1 MADTAALVVALSAQ
15 LTKFEKDMQ
24 KAGIMAER
32 AVGDIE
38 NKFSKMNPKVST
50 SFMGNLFANIATKG
64 LDAAVKAVT
73 DLADRFVEL
82 QRVAGYADVSMQWLY
97 GLQAAG
103 AKAGAAVGSINEAV
117 KSLAFSLDE
126 MKRGGD
132 NALKTLLDANP
143 KFMKGVNRDT
153 MDVAQT
159 LQVVSN
165 IIKELP
171 NQVQRVD
178 VVTKLGMPAEA
189 VALLQQGGAAIK
201 QMADEAARAAP
212 DLAALAAQS
221 KLFGDIWD
229 TISNQLQKGALTGF
243 FIYLNYLASTYRMLL
258 EGILPV
264 ISTINTAAG
273 QMIETGIAKLKNA
286 EKTIADAQAGN
297 TTFADRWGALDEK
310 KKSGG
315 GSAVDP
321 FARKAAAA
329 PAAQRDEFARANDQI
344 NKHIELM
351 KADTATMFL
360 NVGEQ
365 ERARTEATL
374 MEAARRK
381 HNVAIGETLVL
392 TEEETR
398 KIKEQGEAS
407 RQAALEQAKATQ
419 QLQRI
424 NQAYDTL
431 GSAVST
437 AFADAI
443 IEGKKL
449 NEVLSSLLKTLAR
462 AAINST
468 ITGLF
473 NSFKPGAFAGG
484 TDYAPG
490 GLAMVGERGP
500 ELVNLPRGSQVIP
513 NDVLRGG
520 MSGGG
525 SITYAPAI
533 DARGA
538 SVEAVARLAQIIEQ
552 DRAMFASRT
561 VATIQQAR
569 RGRVP
574 GL

>member
-24 KAGIMAER
+24 KAGIMAEK

-38 NKFSKMNPKVST
+38 SKFSKVNIGVGAGIGSFLGTLAGSAMSTAISELSKLYSRFKDIDETAKLAAISMNAVFGFQT
-50 SFMGNLFANIATKG
+50 ALGGN
-64 LDAAVKAVT
+64 
-73 DLADRFVEL
+73 
-82 QRVAGYADVSMQWLY
+82 Y
-97 GLQAAG
+97 
-103 AKAGAAVGSINEAV
+103 EAV
-117 KSLAFSLDE
+117 DKALVSLSALLDKA
-126 MKRGGD
+126 KRGED
-132 NALKTLLDANP
+132 NALSKI
-143 KFMKGVNRDT
+143 FQVN
-153 MDVAQT
+153 DVA
-159 LQVVSN
+159 LSS
-165 IIKELP
+165 IK
-171 NQVQRVD
+171 NSGD
-178 VVTKLGMPAEA
+178 
-189 VALLQQGGAAIK
+189 ALLKVSDIISRLTPIQGKLLLEGLGIDPRLLEDLRKGEEHIRKIQQTA
-201 QMADEAARAAP
+201 QDAAP
-212 DLAALAAQS
+212 DLKRLSDQAKEFDTLWKAAADAFKGYMSQAFDAALESTRQFMRNTANELKAIESLSNSIRESVGITGKTGMAGQAAEG
-221 KLFGDIWD
+221 LERMADPNFGKPPKRIE
-229 TISNQLQKGALTGF
+229 I
-243 FIYLNYLASTYRMLL
+243 LAPRQPAKP
-258 EGILPV
+258 LPV
-264 ISTINTAAG
+264 
-273 QMIETGIAKLKNA
+273 
-286 EKTIADAQAGN
+286 
-297 TTFADRWGALDEK
+297 
-310 KKSGG
+310 GG
-315 GSAVDP
+315 GSTA
-321 FARKAAAA
+321 
-329 PAAQRDEFARANDQI
+329 AAQRDEFERANDQI
-344 NKHIELM
+344 TKNIALLDAQTK
-351 KADTATMFL
+351 TMFM
-360 NVGEQ
+360 NVGAQ
-365 ERARTEATL
+365 AAARAEAQL
-374 MEAARRK
+374 MEAERRRL
-381 HNVAIGETLVL
+381 NIAE
-392 TEEETR
+392 
-398 KIKEQGEAS
+398 GEAVPIS
-407 RQAALEQAKATQ
+407 EELRKKIDAQAAAMSRATLENAKAAQ

-424 NQAYDTL
+424 NQAYDTF

-490 GLAMVGERGP
+490 GMALVGERGP

>member
-1 MADTAALVVALSAQ
+1 
-15 LTKFEKDMQ
+15 
-24 KAGIMAER
+24 
-32 AVGDIE
+32 
-38 NKFSKMNPKVST
+38 
-50 SFMGNLFANIATKG
+50 
-64 LDAAVKAVT
+64 
-73 DLADRFVEL
+73 
-82 QRVAGYADVSMQWLY
+82 
-97 GLQAAG
+97 
-103 AKAGAAVGSINEAV
+103 
-117 KSLAFSLDE
+117 
-126 MKRGGD
+126 
-132 NALKTLLDANP
+132 
-143 KFMKGVNRDT
+143 
-153 MDVAQT
+153 
-159 LQVVSN
+159 
-165 IIKELP
+165 
-171 NQVQRVD
+171 
-178 VVTKLGMPAEA
+178 
-189 VALLQQGGAAIK
+189 
-201 QMADEAARAAP
+201 
-212 DLAALAAQS
+212 
-221 KLFGDIWD
+221 
-229 TISNQLQKGALTGF
+229 
-243 FIYLNYLASTYRMLL
+243 LL